1 MAKGTANKTES
12 NNYTMA
18 VAPAV
23 SASVESEANKQ
34 LLAAQNRR
42 KELTKRYNNEEKVP
56 MYLSAMY
63 APYFGK
69 VMKVSINGVY
79 IYFPVDGNTYKI
91 PKTFAEEITARRMAI
106 DAIQAKATRMSN
118 IASNFERTPGELML
132 F

>member
-1 MAKGTANKTES
+1 MAKNNSQNKTNS
-12 NNYTMA
+12 YTMA
-18 VAPAV
+18 VAPAAP
-23 SASVESEANKQ
+23 ASVEAEANKQ

-42 KELTKRYNNEEKVP
+42 KELTKRYSNEEKVP

-79 IYFPVDGNTYKI
+79 IHFPVDGNTYKV
-91 PKTFAEEITARRMAI
+91 PKTFAAEITARRMAI
-106 DAIQAKATRMSN
+106 DAIQAKATRMSDVTK
-118 IASNFERTPGELML
+118 NFERTPGELAL